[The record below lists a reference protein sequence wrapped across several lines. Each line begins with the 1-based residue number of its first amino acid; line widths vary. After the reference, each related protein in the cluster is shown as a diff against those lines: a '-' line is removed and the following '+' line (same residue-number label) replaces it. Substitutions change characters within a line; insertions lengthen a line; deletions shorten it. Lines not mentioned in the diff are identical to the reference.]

1 MSGTEITITVIASV
15 FGLVLT
21 ILNILQFFKNDKK
34 DGKKEAQEL
43 AEMKTDLSYIK
54 EGIKDLKA
62 MATAQSAETTNMKI
76 EIQKIDDKVL
86 GFEKRIDR
94 IEKLKLAKVA
104 KGAIR

>member
-1 MSGTEITITVIASV
+1 MTGTEITITVVASI

-21 ILNILQFFKNDKK
+21 ILNIIQFFKNDKK
-34 DGKKEAQEL
+34 DGKKETQEL
-43 AEMKTDLSYIK
+43 AEMKTDLGYIK

>member
-1 MSGTEITITVIASV
+1 MTGNEITITVIAAV

-34 DGKKEAQEL
+34 DGKKEAEEL
-43 AEMKTDLSYIK
+43 AGMKTDLVYIK
-54 EGIKDLKA
+54 DGIKDLKE
-62 MATAQSAETTNMKI
+62 MATLQSAETTKMKL

-94 IEKLKLAKVA
+94 IEILKLAKVA

>member
-1 MSGTEITITVIASV
+1 MTGTEITITVVASI

-21 ILNILQFFKNDKK
+21 ILNIIQFFKNDKK
-34 DGKKEAQEL
+34 DGTKEAKEL
-43 AEMKTDLSYIK
+43 AEMKTDLGYIK